1 MDDSSRPVACI
12 TGASSGIGRATALL
26 FARSGYRV
34 FATVRTDA
42 AAASLRADASGH
54 PLESLTL
61 DLLDEAATGDT
72 MRTVVDRAGRIDVVV
87 NNAGY
92 AQLGAIEDLSRD
104 AIRRQFEVNVFAAIQ
119 IAREALPTMRAQRSG
134 CIVNVSS
141 IAGLVSVP
149 FVGAYCAS
157 KFALEAFSN
166 ALRLELRRDGIRVV
180 LIEPGPVATRFQEAL
195 RRSRSLLPADT
206 AYSRYYDDA
215 LAEPMPRFAVPP
227 ERVARVILGAVR
239 SPSPRARYRIRV
251 AEEFLAGV
259 LRLIP
264 TGALDWGLARWY
276 GLNRRAP

>member
-1 MDDSSRPVACI
+1 MDDSSRPVAFV
-12 TGASSGIGRATALL
+12 TGASSGIGRETALL

-42 AAASLRADASGH
+42 AAASLRRVASGLA
-54 PLESLTL
+54 LEALTL

-72 MRTVVDRAGRIDVVV
+72 VRTVVDRAGRIDVIV

-92 AQLGAIEDLSRD
+92 AQLGAIGDLSRD
-104 AIRRQFEVNVFAAIQ
+104 ANRRQFEVNVFAAIQ
-119 IAREALPTMRAQRSG
+119 IAREALPTMRVQHSG

-141 IAGLVSVP
+141 IAGRVSVP

-157 KFALEAFSN
+157 KFALEAFSD
-166 ALRLELRRDGIRVV
+166 ALRLEVRPDGIRVL

-195 RRSRSLLPADT
+195 RWSRSLLPAAT
-206 AYSRYYDDA
+206 AYSRFYDEA
-215 LAEPMPRFAVPP
+215 LAEPMPRFAVDP

-251 AEEFLAGV
+251 TEEFLAGV

-264 TGALDWGLARWY
+264 TGALDWGIARWY